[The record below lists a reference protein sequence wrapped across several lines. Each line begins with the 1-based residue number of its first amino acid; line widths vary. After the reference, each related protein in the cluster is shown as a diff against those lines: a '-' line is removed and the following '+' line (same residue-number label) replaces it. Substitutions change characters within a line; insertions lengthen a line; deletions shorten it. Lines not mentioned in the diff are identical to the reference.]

1 MLQAGSRE
9 FPHLEELASQSRDAF
24 AELQDADGRIG
35 FEEFQRLLQTVD
47 NSLRA
52 LPPTA
57 QVAKQ
62 EAEYVAG
69 VLNAAGTEAGGD
81 LAALTPEQL
90 GKFVYGH
97 KGSLAYIGR
106 DAAVLDLPGVGIL
119 KGIAAGFIWKGFE
132 TYSQFS
138 LRNKLLLAGDFVRAK
153 VFGRDVS
160 RTKVG

>member
-1 MLQAGSRE
+1 MPVVYPRAVMLM
-9 FPHLEELASQSRDAF
+9 
-24 AELQDADGRIG
+24 
-35 FEEFQRLLQTVD
+35 V
-47 NSLRA
+47 
-52 LPPTA
+52 
-57 QVAKQ
+57 
-62 EAEYVAG
+62 
-69 VLNAAGTEAGGD
+69 EAGGD